1 MTESCLDSEIGSLR
15 SEIIES
21 EKARIDLLKY
31 KLIAVAALGAIGI
44 GVGGYQADPKTL
56 DPELVLGIIPLACIY
71 IDLLCWH
78 NTLRILVIACFLK
91 RNKNPYENFVDLL
104 GENLFIIGEQIVHK
118 CGNPYHKKAG
128 YFFQLEDWALH
139 WSTIFL
145 SILLVLW
152 GALHLTIPDIHG
164 VNPGNLLPM
173 HSVTVHGA
181 SFIGIG
187 FLGIALPVFL
197 HSQYVKRME
206 KLFEASLDLFVDA
219 APSTK

>member
-1 MTESCLDSEIGSLR
+1 MTESCLDSEIGALR

-44 GVGGYQADPKTL
+44 GVGGYEANSKTL

-78 NTLRILVIACFLK
+78 NTLRILVIACFFK
-91 RNKNPYENFVDLL
+91 RNENPYERFVEQI
-104 GENLFIIGEQIVHK
+104 GESLFRIGEQNTQK
-118 CGNPYHKKAG
+118 CRNPYHKKAG

-145 SILLVLW
+145 SLLLVFW
-152 GALHLTIPDIHG
+152 GILHFFIPDIHG
-164 VNPGNLLPM
+164 AVSSNTLSM
-173 HSVTVHGA
+173 QSVTVHGA
-181 SFIGIG
+181 TFIGIG
-187 FLGIALPVFL
+187 LIGTILPFIL
-197 HSQYVKRME
+197 HGQYMTRME
-206 KLFEASLDLFVDA
+206 KLFEASSNSQQVVD
-219 APSTK
+219 PSTK